1 MKAVIDKYIPFL
13 AEALRGQGVE
23 VVELAPE
30 EITREAVADAEALFV
45 RTRTRVDSALLQ
57 GSRVQFVATATIG
70 TDHLDIP
77 YLEQEGIG
85 WASAPG
91 CNAQA
96 VCDYLEECLTTER
109 PPLAERPLRCPTATL
124 SNRLTAEGA
133 LYYPDSSYRRRDAC
147 VPSTAALNDRLTLG
161 IVGCGHVGSKVK
173 AMAERRG
180 MRVLVSDPPKGL
192 HTPLEQIA
200 AEADVITFH
209 TPLTR
214 TGAYPTYHLCN
225 AEFLGHCRPGTLIIN
240 AARGGVVDEEA
251 LLQSGLPCAIDT
263 WEGEPDINRNLLR
276 HAWLASYH
284 IAGYSLEGKINAS
297 QQVLDAFCRFFQRKA
312 CIIDKKAVTL
322 HAHSGDNA
330 PGWLRRITE
339 QLKAQPEAFEQLR
352 KAYPLR

>member
-13 AEALRGQGVE
+13 AEALRAQDVE
-23 VVELAPE
+23 VATLAPE
-30 EITREAVADAEALFV
+30 EITRATVADSQALFV
-45 RTRTRVDSALLQ
+45 RTRTQVDSALLH
-57 GSRVQFVATATIG
+57 GTSVRFVATATIG

-77 YLEQEGIG
+77 YLEQQGVA

-96 VCDYLEECLTTER
+96 VCDYVEECLR
-109 PPLAERPLRCPTATL
+109 QNDRLATERPLRCPTATL
-124 SNRLTAEGA
+124 S
-133 LYYPDSSYRRRDAC
+133 
-147 VPSTAALNDRLTLG
+147 DRLTLG
-161 IVGCGHVGSKVK
+161 LVGCGHVGSKVK

-180 MRVLVSDPPKGL
+180 MRVLVSDPPKGMHL
-192 HTPLEQIA
+192 PLEQLA

-214 TGAYPTYHLCN
+214 TGAFPTYHLCD
-225 AEFLGHCRPGTLIIN
+225 AAFLSHCRAGTLIIN

-263 WEGEPDINRNLLR
+263 WEGEPDLNRNLLQ

-297 QQVLDAFCRFFQRKA
+297 QMVLDAFCRFFQRKA

-322 HAHSGDNA
+322 HAHLGDSE
-330 PGWLRRITE
+330 PGWLLRITE
-339 QLKAQPEAFEQLR
+339 QLKAQPDGFERLR
-352 KAYPLR
+352 KSYALR

>member
-1 MKAVIDKYIPFL
+1 MKVVIDKYIPFL
-13 AEALRGQGVE
+13 AEALRAQDVE
-23 VVELAPE
+23 VATLAPE
-30 EITREAVADAEALFV
+30 EITRATVADSQALFV
-45 RTRTRVDSALLQ
+45 RTRTQVDSALLH
-57 GSRVQFVATATIG
+57 GTRVRFVATATIG

-77 YLEQEGIG
+77 YLEQQGIA

-96 VCDYLEECLTTER
+96 VCDYVEEAISQFE
-109 PPLAERPLRCPTATL
+109 
-124 SNRLTAEGA
+124 NGK
-133 LYYPDSSYRRRDAC
+133 
-147 VPSTAALNDRLTLG
+147 TLG
-161 IVGCGHVGSKVK
+161 LVGCGHVGSKVK

-180 MRVLVSDPPKGL
+180 MRVLVSDPPKGMHL
-192 HTPLEQIA
+192 PLEQLA

-214 TGAYPTYHLCN
+214 TGAFPTYHLCD
-225 AEFLGHCRPGTLIIN
+225 AAFLSHCRAGTLIIN

-263 WEGEPDINRNLLR
+263 WEGEPDINRNLLQ

-297 QQVLDAFCRFFQRKA
+297 QMVLDAFCRFFQRKA

-322 HAHSGDNA
+322 HAHLGDSE
-330 PGWLRRITE
+330 PGWLLRITE
-339 QLKAQPEAFEQLR
+339 QLKAQPDGFERLR
-352 KAYPLR
+352 KSYALR

>member
-1 MKAVIDKYIPFL
+1 MKAVIDQYIPFL
-13 AEALRGQGVE
+13 AEALQAQGVE
-23 VVELAPE
+23 VVALAPE
-30 EITREAVADAEALFV
+30 AITHEAVADAEALFV
-45 RTRTRVDSALLQ
+45 RTRTRVDGALLE
-57 GSRVQFVATATIG
+57 GTRVRFVATATIG

-77 YLEQEGIG
+77 YLEQSGIA

-96 VCDYLEECLTTER
+96 VCDYVEECLR
-109 PPLAERPLRCPTATL
+109 LNDRLATERPLRCPTATL
-124 SNRLTAEGA
+124 S
-133 LYYPDSSYRRRDAC
+133 
-147 VPSTAALNDRLTLG
+147 DRLTLG

-192 HTPLEQIA
+192 HIPLAQLA

-214 TGAYPTYHLCN
+214 AGAYLTYHLCD
-225 AEFLGHCRPGTLIIN
+225 AEFLVHCRPGTLIIN

-251 LLQSGLPCAIDT
+251 LLHSGLPCAIDT
-263 WEGEPDINRNLLR
+263 WEGEPDINRALLR
-276 HAWLASYH
+276 QAWLASYH

-322 HAHSGDNA
+322 HARSGDSA
-330 PGWLRRITE
+330 PGWLQRITE
-339 QLKAQPEAFEQLR
+339 ELKAHPDGFERLR
-352 KAYPLR
+352 KAYVLR

>member
-1 MKAVIDKYIPFL
+1 MKAVIDQYIPFL
-13 AEALRGQGVE
+13 EEALQAQGVE
-23 VVELAPE
+23 VVALAPE
-30 EITREAVADAEALFV
+30 AITHEAVADAEALFV
-45 RTRTRVDSALLQ
+45 RTRTRVDGALLE
-57 GSRVQFVATATIG
+57 GTRVRFVATATIG

-77 YLEQEGIG
+77 YLEQSGIA

-96 VCDYLEECLTTER
+96 VCDYVEECLRLNDRLATER
-109 PPLAERPLRCPTATL
+109 PLCCPTATL
-124 SNRLTAEGA
+124 S
-133 LYYPDSSYRRRDAC
+133 
-147 VPSTAALNDRLTLG
+147 DRLTLG

-192 HTPLEQIA
+192 HIPLAQLA

-214 TGAYPTYHLCN
+214 AGAFLTYHLCD
-225 AEFLGHCRPGTLIIN
+225 AEFLVHCRPGTLIIN

-251 LLQSGLPCAIDT
+251 LLHSGLPCAIDT
-263 WEGEPDINRNLLR
+263 WEGEPDINRALLR
-276 HAWLASYH
+276 QAWLASYH

-322 HAHSGDNA
+322 HARSGDSA
-330 PGWLRRITE
+330 PGWLQRITE
-339 QLKAQPEAFEQLR
+339 ELKAHPDGFERLR
-352 KAYPLR
+352 KAYVLR

>member
-1 MKAVIDKYIPFL
+1 MKVVIDKYIPFL
-13 AEALRGQGVE
+13 AEALRAQDVE
-23 VVELAPE
+23 VATLAPE
-30 EITREAVADAEALFV
+30 EITRAAVADSQALFV
-45 RTRTRVDSALLQ
+45 RTRTQVDSALLH
-57 GSRVQFVATATIG
+57 GTRVRFVATATIG

-77 YLEQEGIG
+77 YLEQQGIA

-96 VCDYLEECLTTER
+96 VCDYVEEAISQFE
-109 PPLAERPLRCPTATL
+109 
-124 SNRLTAEGA
+124 NGK
-133 LYYPDSSYRRRDAC
+133 
-147 VPSTAALNDRLTLG
+147 TLG
-161 IVGCGHVGSKVK
+161 LVGCGHVGSKVK

-180 MRVLVSDPPKGL
+180 MRVLVSDPPKGMHL
-192 HTPLEQIA
+192 PLEQLA

-214 TGAYPTYHLCN
+214 TGAFPTYHLCD
-225 AEFLGHCRPGTLIIN
+225 AAFLSHCRAGTLIIN

-263 WEGEPDINRNLLR
+263 WEGEPDINRNLLQ

-297 QQVLDAFCRFFQRKA
+297 QMVLDAFCRFFQRKA

-322 HAHSGDNA
+322 HAHSGDSE
-330 PGWLRRITE
+330 PGWLLRITE
-339 QLKAQPEAFEQLR
+339 QLKAQPDGFERLR
-352 KAYPLR
+352 KSYALR

>member
-13 AEALRGQGVE
+13 AEALRGLGVE

-30 EITREAVADAEALFV
+30 EITCEAVADAEALFV
-45 RTRTRVDSALLQ
+45 RTRTRVDRALLQ

-77 YLEQEGIG
+77 YLEQEGIA

-96 VCDYLEECLTTER
+96 VCDYVEECLTTER
-109 PPLAERPLRCPTATL
+109 PRFAL
-124 SNRLTAEGA
+124 NDRLTTERA

-161 IVGCGHVGSKVK
+161 IVGCGHVGSKVR

-263 WEGEPDINRNLLR
+263 WEGEPDINRDLLQ

-322 HAHSGDNA
+322 HARFGDSA
-330 PGWLRRITE
+330 PGWLQRITE
-339 QLKAQPEAFEQLR
+339 QLKARPEAFEQLR
-352 KAYPLR
+352 KAYALR

>member
-13 AEALRGQGVE
+13 AEALRAQDVE
-23 VVELAPE
+23 VATLAPE
-30 EITREAVADAEALFV
+30 EITRATVADSQALFV
-45 RTRTRVDSALLQ
+45 RTRTQVDSALLH
-57 GSRVQFVATATIG
+57 GTRVRFVATATIG

-77 YLEQEGIG
+77 YLEKQGVA

-96 VCDYLEECLTTER
+96 VCDYVEEAISQFE
-109 PPLAERPLRCPTATL
+109 
-124 SNRLTAEGA
+124 NGK
-133 LYYPDSSYRRRDAC
+133 
-147 VPSTAALNDRLTLG
+147 TLG
-161 IVGCGHVGSKVK
+161 LVGCGHVGSKVK

-180 MRVLVSDPPKGL
+180 MRVLVSDPPKGMHL
-192 HTPLEQIA
+192 PLEQLA

-214 TGAYPTYHLCN
+214 TGAFPTYHLCD
-225 AEFLGHCRPGTLIIN
+225 AAFLSHCRAGTLIIN

-263 WEGEPDINRNLLR
+263 WEGEPDINRDLLR
-276 HAWLASYH
+276 YAWLASYH

-297 QQVLDAFCRFFQRKA
+297 QMVLDAFCRFFQRKA

-322 HAHSGDNA
+322 HAHSGDSE
-330 PGWLRRITE
+330 PGWLLRITE
-339 QLKAQPEAFEQLR
+339 QLKAQPKAFEQLR
-352 KAYPLR
+352 KNYPLR

>member
-1 MKAVIDKYIPFL
+1 MKAVIDQYIPFL
-13 AEALRGQGVE
+13 AEALQAQGVE
-23 VVELAPE
+23 VVALAPE
-30 EITREAVADAEALFV
+30 AITHEAVADAEALFV
-45 RTRTRVDSALLQ
+45 RTRTRVDSALLE
-57 GSRVQFVATATIG
+57 GTRVRFVATATIG

-77 YLEQEGIG
+77 YLEQSGIA

-96 VCDYLEECLTTER
+96 VCDYVEECLRLNDRLATER
-109 PPLAERPLRCPTATL
+109 PLCCPTATL
-124 SNRLTAEGA
+124 S
-133 LYYPDSSYRRRDAC
+133 
-147 VPSTAALNDRLTLG
+147 DRLTLG

-192 HTPLEQIA
+192 HIPLAQLA

-214 TGAYPTYHLCN
+214 AGAFLTYHLCD
-225 AEFLGHCRPGTLIIN
+225 AEFLVHCRPGTLIIN

-251 LLQSGLPCAIDT
+251 LLHSGLPCAIDT
-263 WEGEPDINRNLLR
+263 WEGEPDINRALLR
-276 HAWLASYH
+276 QAWLASYH

-312 CIIDKKAVTL
+312 CVIDKKAVTL
-322 HAHSGDNA
+322 HARSGDSA
-330 PGWLRRITE
+330 PGWLQRITE
-339 QLKAQPEAFEQLR
+339 ELKAHPDGFERLR
-352 KAYPLR
+352 KAYVLR

>member
-1 MKAVIDKYIPFL
+1 MKAVIDQYIPFL
-13 AEALRGQGVE
+13 AEALQAQGVE
-23 VVELAPE
+23 VVALAPE
-30 EITREAVADAEALFV
+30 AITHEAVADAEALFV
-45 RTRTRVDSALLQ
+45 RTRTRVDRALLE
-57 GSRVQFVATATIG
+57 GTRVRFVATATIG

-77 YLEQEGIG
+77 YLEQSGIA

-96 VCDYLEECLTTER
+96 VCDYVEECLR
-109 PPLAERPLRCPTATL
+109 LNDRLATERPLRCPTATL
-124 SNRLTAEGA
+124 S
-133 LYYPDSSYRRRDAC
+133 
-147 VPSTAALNDRLTLG
+147 DRLTLG

-180 MRVLVSDPPKGL
+180 IRVLVSDPPKGL
-192 HTPLEQIA
+192 HIPLAQLA

-214 TGAYPTYHLCN
+214 AGAFVTYHLCD
-225 AEFLGHCRPGTLIIN
+225 AEFLVHCRPGTLIIN

-251 LLQSGLPCAIDT
+251 LLHSGLPCAIDT
-263 WEGEPDINRNLLR
+263 WEGEPDINRALLR
-276 HAWLASYH
+276 QAWLASYH

-322 HAHSGDNA
+322 HARSGDSA
-330 PGWLRRITE
+330 PGWLQRITE
-339 QLKAQPEAFEQLR
+339 ELKAHPDGFERLR
-352 KAYPLR
+352 KAYVLR

>member
-1 MKAVIDKYIPFL
+1 MKAVIDQYIPFL
-13 AEALRGQGVE
+13 AEALQAQGVA
-23 VVELAPE
+23 VMALAPE
-30 EITREAVADAEALFV
+30 AITHEAVADAEALFV
-45 RTRTRVDSALLQ
+45 RTRTRVDGALLE
-57 GSRVQFVATATIG
+57 GTRVRFVATATIG

-77 YLEQEGIG
+77 YLEQSGIA

-96 VCDYLEECLTTER
+96 VCDYVEECLR
-109 PPLAERPLRCPTATL
+109 LNDRLATERPLRCPTATL
-124 SNRLTAEGA
+124 S
-133 LYYPDSSYRRRDAC
+133 
-147 VPSTAALNDRLTLG
+147 DRLTLG

-192 HTPLEQIA
+192 HIPLAQLA

-214 TGAYPTYHLCN
+214 AGAYLTYHLCD
-225 AEFLGHCRPGTLIIN
+225 AEFLVHCRPGTLIIN

-251 LLQSGLPCAIDT
+251 LLHSGLPCAIDT
-263 WEGEPDINRNLLR
+263 WEGEPDINRALLR
-276 HAWLASYH
+276 QAWLASYH

-322 HAHSGDNA
+322 HARSGDSA
-330 PGWLRRITE
+330 PGWLQRITE
-339 QLKAQPEAFEQLR
+339 ELKAHPDGFERLR
-352 KAYPLR
+352 KAYVLR

>member
-1 MKAVIDKYIPFL
+1 MKVVIDKYIPFL
-13 AEALRGQGVE
+13 AEALRAQDVE
-23 VVELAPE
+23 VATLAPE
-30 EITREAVADAEALFV
+30 EITRATVADSQALFV
-45 RTRTRVDSALLQ
+45 RTRTQVDSALLH
-57 GSRVQFVATATIG
+57 GTRVRFVATATIG

-77 YLEQEGIG
+77 YLEKQGVA

-96 VCDYLEECLTTER
+96 VCDYVEEAISQFE
-109 PPLAERPLRCPTATL
+109 
-124 SNRLTAEGA
+124 NGK
-133 LYYPDSSYRRRDAC
+133 
-147 VPSTAALNDRLTLG
+147 TLG
-161 IVGCGHVGSKVK
+161 LVGCGHVGSKVK

-180 MRVLVSDPPKGL
+180 MRVLVSDPPKGM
-192 HTPLEQIA
+192 HFPLEQLA

-214 TGAYPTYHLCN
+214 TGAFPTYHLCD
-225 AEFLGHCRPGTLIIN
+225 AAFLSHCRPRTLIIN

-263 WEGEPDINRNLLR
+263 WEGEPDINRNLLQ

-297 QQVLDAFCRFFQRKA
+297 QMVLDAFCRFFQRKA

-322 HAHSGDNA
+322 HAHSGDSE
-330 PGWLRRITE
+330 PGWLLRITE
-339 QLKAQPEAFEQLR
+339 QLKAQPDGFERLR
-352 KAYPLR
+352 KSYALR

>member
-1 MKAVIDKYIPFL
+1 MKVVIDQYIPFL
-13 AEALRGQGVE
+13 SEALRVQGVE
-23 VVELAPE
+23 VLALAPE
-30 EITREAVADAEALFV
+30 AITREAVVDAEALFV
-45 RTRTRVDSALLQ
+45 RTRTRVDNALLE
-57 GSRVQFVATATIG
+57 GTRVRFVATATIG

-77 YLEQEGIG
+77 YLEKQGVA

-96 VCDYLEECLTTER
+96 VCDYVEEAISQFE
-109 PPLAERPLRCPTATL
+109 
-124 SNRLTAEGA
+124 NGK
-133 LYYPDSSYRRRDAC
+133 
-147 VPSTAALNDRLTLG
+147 TLG
-161 IVGCGHVGSKVK
+161 LVGCGHVGSKVK

-180 MRVLVSDPPKGL
+180 MRVLVSDPPKGMHL
-192 HTPLEQIA
+192 PLEQLA

-214 TGAYPTYHLCN
+214 TGAFPTYHLCD
-225 AEFLGHCRPGTLIIN
+225 AAFLSHCRAGTLIIN

-263 WEGEPDINRNLLR
+263 WEGEPDINRNLLQ

-297 QQVLDAFCRFFQRKA
+297 QMVLDAFCRFFQRKA

-322 HAHSGDNA
+322 HAHSGDSE
-330 PGWLRRITE
+330 PGWLLRITE
-339 QLKAQPEAFEQLR
+339 QLKAQPDGFERLR
-352 KAYPLR
+352 KSYALR

>member
-1 MKAVIDKYIPFL
+1 MKAVIDQYIPFL
-13 AEALRGQGVE
+13 AEALQAQGVE
-23 VVELAPE
+23 VVALAPE
-30 EITREAVADAEALFV
+30 AIVHEAVAVAEALFG
-45 RTRTRVDSALLQ
+45 RTRTRVDGALLE
-57 GSRVQFVATATIG
+57 GTRVRFVATATIG

-77 YLEQEGIG
+77 YLEQSGIA
-85 WASAPG
+85 WSSAPG

-96 VCDYLEECLTTER
+96 VCDYVEECLR
-109 PPLAERPLRCPTATL
+109 LNDRLATERPLRCPTATL
-124 SNRLTAEGA
+124 S
-133 LYYPDSSYRRRDAC
+133 
-147 VPSTAALNDRLTLG
+147 DRLTLG

-192 HTPLEQIA
+192 HTPLKQIA

-214 TGAYPTYHLCN
+214 AGAYLTYHLCD
-225 AEFLGHCRPGTLIIN
+225 AEFLVHCRPGTLIIN

-251 LLQSGLPCAIDT
+251 LLHSGLPCAIDT
-263 WEGEPDINRNLLR
+263 WEGEPDINRALLR
-276 HAWLASYH
+276 QAWLASYH

-322 HAHSGDNA
+322 HARSGDSA
-330 PGWLRRITE
+330 PGWLQRITE
-339 QLKAQPEAFEQLR
+339 ELKAHPDGFERLR
-352 KAYPLR
+352 KAYVLR

>member
-13 AEALRGQGVE
+13 AEALRAQDVE
-23 VVELAPE
+23 VATLAPE
-30 EITREAVADAEALFV
+30 EITRATVADSQALFV
-45 RTRTRVDSALLQ
+45 RTRTQVDSALLH
-57 GSRVQFVATATIG
+57 GTRVRFVATATIG

-77 YLEQEGIG
+77 YLEQQGIA

-96 VCDYLEECLTTER
+96 VCDYVEEAISQFE
-109 PPLAERPLRCPTATL
+109 
-124 SNRLTAEGA
+124 NGK
-133 LYYPDSSYRRRDAC
+133 
-147 VPSTAALNDRLTLG
+147 TLG
-161 IVGCGHVGSKVK
+161 LVGCGHVGSKVK

-180 MRVLVSDPPKGL
+180 MRVLVSDPPKGMHL
-192 HTPLEQIA
+192 PLEQLA

-214 TGAYPTYHLCN
+214 TGAFPTYHLCD
-225 AEFLGHCRPGTLIIN
+225 AAFLSHCRPRTLIIN

-263 WEGEPDINRNLLR
+263 WEGEPDINRNLLQ

-284 IAGYSLEGKINAS
+284 IAGYSLAGKINAS
-297 QQVLDAFCRFFQRKA
+297 QMVLDAFCRFFQRKA

-322 HAHSGDNA
+322 HAHSGDSE
-330 PGWLRRITE
+330 PGWLLRITE
-339 QLKAQPEAFEQLR
+339 QLKAQPDGFERLR
-352 KAYPLR
+352 KSYALR

>member
-1 MKAVIDKYIPFL
+1 MKVVIDKYIPFL
-13 AEALRGQGVE
+13 AEALRAQDVE
-23 VVELAPE
+23 VATLAPE
-30 EITREAVADAEALFV
+30 EITRATVADSQALFL
-45 RTRTRVDSALLQ
+45 RTRTHVDSALLH
-57 GSRVQFVATATIG
+57 GTRVRFVATATIG

-77 YLEQEGIG
+77 YLEKQGIA

-96 VCDYLEECLTTER
+96 VCDYVEEAISQFE
-109 PPLAERPLRCPTATL
+109 
-124 SNRLTAEGA
+124 NGK
-133 LYYPDSSYRRRDAC
+133 
-147 VPSTAALNDRLTLG
+147 TLG
-161 IVGCGHVGSKVK
+161 LVGCGHVGSKVK

-180 MRVLVSDPPKGL
+180 MRVLVSDPPKGMHL
-192 HTPLEQIA
+192 PLEQLA

-214 TGAYPTYHLCN
+214 TGAFPTYHLCD
-225 AEFLGHCRPGTLIIN
+225 AAFLSHCRAGTLIIN

-263 WEGEPDINRNLLR
+263 WEGEPDINRDLLR

-297 QQVLDAFCRFFQRKA
+297 QMVLDAFCRFFQRKA

-322 HAHSGDNA
+322 HAHSGDSE
-330 PGWLRRITE
+330 PGWLLRITE
-339 QLKAQPEAFEQLR
+339 QLKAQPDGFERLR
-352 KAYPLR
+352 KSYALR

>member
-13 AEALRGQGVE
+13 AEALRAQDVE
-23 VVELAPE
+23 VATLAPE
-30 EITREAVADAEALFV
+30 EITRATVADSQALFV
-45 RTRTRVDSALLQ
+45 RTRTQVDSALLH
-57 GSRVQFVATATIG
+57 GTRVRFVATATIG

-77 YLEQEGIG
+77 YLEQQGIA

-96 VCDYLEECLTTER
+96 VCDYVEEAISQFE
-109 PPLAERPLRCPTATL
+109 
-124 SNRLTAEGA
+124 NGK
-133 LYYPDSSYRRRDAC
+133 
-147 VPSTAALNDRLTLG
+147 TLG
-161 IVGCGHVGSKVK
+161 LVGCGHVGSKVK

-180 MRVLVSDPPKGL
+180 MRVLVSDPPKGMHL
-192 HTPLEQIA
+192 PLEQLA

-214 TGAYPTYHLCN
+214 TGAFPTYHLCD
-225 AEFLGHCRPGTLIIN
+225 AAFLSHWQPRTLIIN

-263 WEGEPDINRNLLR
+263 WEGEPDINRDLLR

-297 QQVLDAFCRFFQRKA
+297 QMVLDAFCRFFQRKA
-312 CIIDKKAVTL
+312 CVIDKKAVTL
-322 HAHSGDNA
+322 HAHSGDSE
-330 PGWLRRITE
+330 PGWLLWITE
-339 QLKAQPEAFEQLR
+339 QLKAQPDGFERLR
-352 KAYPLR
+352 KSYALR

>member
-23 VVELAPE
+23 VVELVPE

-96 VCDYLEECLTTER
+96 VCDYVEECLRT
-109 PPLAERPLRCPTATL
+109 ERPLRCPTATL
-124 SNRLTAEGA
+124 S
-133 LYYPDSSYRRRDAC
+133 
-147 VPSTAALNDRLTLG
+147 DRLTLG
-161 IVGCGHVGSKVK
+161 LVGCGHVGSKVK

-180 MRVLVSDPPKGL
+180 MQVLVSDPPKGL

-214 TGAYPTYHLCN
+214 TGAYPTYHLCD
-225 AEFLGHCRPGTLIIN
+225 AAFLGLCRPGTLIIN

-263 WEGEPDINRNLLR
+263 WEVEPDINRDLLR

>member
-1 MKAVIDKYIPFL
+1 MKAVIDQYIPFL
-13 AEALRGQGVE
+13 EEALQAQGVE
-23 VVELAPE
+23 VVALAPE
-30 EITREAVADAEALFV
+30 AIVHESVADAEALFV
-45 RTRTRVDSALLQ
+45 RTRTRVDSALLE
-57 GSRVQFVATATIG
+57 GTRVRFVATATIG

-77 YLEQEGIG
+77 YLEQSGIA

-96 VCDYLEECLTTER
+96 VCDYVEECLR
-109 PPLAERPLRCPTATL
+109 LNDRLAAERPLRCPTATL
-124 SNRLTAEGA
+124 S
-133 LYYPDSSYRRRDAC
+133 DQ
-147 VPSTAALNDRLTLG
+147 LTLG

-180 MRVLVSDPPKGL
+180 MRVLVSDPPKGA
-192 HTPLEQIA
+192 HFPLAQLA

-214 TGAYPTYHLCN
+214 AGAYLTYHLCD
-225 AEFLGHCRPGTLIIN
+225 AEFLVHCRPGTLIIN

-251 LLQSGLPCAIDT
+251 LLHSGLPCAIDT
-263 WEGEPDINRNLLR
+263 WEGEPDINRALLR
-276 HAWLASYH
+276 QAWLASYH

-322 HAHSGDNA
+322 HARSGDSA
-330 PGWLRRITE
+330 PGWLQRITE
-339 QLKAQPEAFEQLR
+339 ELKAHPDGFERLR
-352 KAYPLR
+352 KAYALR

>member
-13 AEALRGQGVE
+13 AEALRAQDVE
-23 VVELAPE
+23 VATLAPE
-30 EITREAVADAEALFV
+30 EITRATVADSQALFV
-45 RTRTRVDSALLQ
+45 RTRTHVDSALLH
-57 GSRVQFVATATIG
+57 GTRVRFVATATIG

-77 YLEQEGIG
+77 YLEQQGIA

-96 VCDYLEECLTTER
+96 VCDYVEE
-109 PPLAERPLRCPTATL
+109 AI
-124 SNRLTAEGA
+124 NQFDNGK
-133 LYYPDSSYRRRDAC
+133 
-147 VPSTAALNDRLTLG
+147 TLG
-161 IVGCGHVGSKVK
+161 LVGCGHVGSKVK

-180 MRVLVSDPPKGL
+180 MRVLVSDPPKGMHL
-192 HTPLEQIA
+192 PLEQLA

-214 TGAYPTYHLCN
+214 TGAFPTYHLCD
-225 AEFLGHCRPGTLIIN
+225 AAFLSHCRAGTLIIN

-263 WEGEPDINRNLLR
+263 WEGEPDINRNLLQ

-297 QQVLDAFCRFFQRKA
+297 QMVLDAFCRFFQRKA

-322 HAHSGDNA
+322 HAHLGDSE
-330 PGWLRRITE
+330 PGWLLRITE
-339 QLKAQPEAFEQLR
+339 QLKAQPDGFERLR
-352 KAYPLR
+352 KSYALR

>member
-1 MKAVIDKYIPFL
+1 MKAVIDQYIPFL
-13 AEALRGQGVE
+13 AEALQAQGVE
-23 VVELAPE
+23 VVALAPE
-30 EITREAVADAEALFV
+30 AIVHEAVADAEALFV
-45 RTRTRVDSALLQ
+45 RTRTRVDGALLE
-57 GSRVQFVATATIG
+57 GTRVRFVATATIG

-77 YLEQEGIG
+77 YLEQSGIA

-96 VCDYLEECLTTER
+96 VCDYVEECLR
-109 PPLAERPLRCPTATL
+109 LNDRLATERPLRCPTATL
-124 SNRLTAEGA
+124 S
-133 LYYPDSSYRRRDAC
+133 
-147 VPSTAALNDRLTLG
+147 DRLTLG

-192 HTPLEQIA
+192 HIPLAQLA

-214 TGAYPTYHLCN
+214 AGAYLTYHLCD
-225 AEFLGHCRPGTLIIN
+225 AEFLVHCRPGTLIIN

-251 LLQSGLPCAIDT
+251 LLHSGLPCAIDT
-263 WEGEPDINRNLLR
+263 WEGEPDINRALLR
-276 HAWLASYH
+276 QAWLASYH

-322 HAHSGDNA
+322 HARSGDSA
-330 PGWLRRITE
+330 PGWLQRITE
-339 QLKAQPEAFEQLR
+339 ELKAHPDGFERLR
-352 KAYPLR
+352 KAYVLR

>member
-1 MKAVIDKYIPFL
+1 MKVVIDKYIPFL
-13 AEALRGQGVE
+13 AEALRAQDVE
-23 VVELAPE
+23 VATLAPE
-30 EITREAVADAEALFV
+30 EITRATVADSQALFV
-45 RTRTRVDSALLQ
+45 RTRTHVDSALLH
-57 GSRVQFVATATIG
+57 GTRVRFVATATIG

-77 YLEQEGIG
+77 YLEQQGIA

-96 VCDYLEECLTTER
+96 VCDYVEEAISQFE
-109 PPLAERPLRCPTATL
+109 
-124 SNRLTAEGA
+124 NGK
-133 LYYPDSSYRRRDAC
+133 
-147 VPSTAALNDRLTLG
+147 TLG
-161 IVGCGHVGSKVK
+161 LVGCGHVGSKVK

-180 MRVLVSDPPKGL
+180 MRVLVSDPPKGMHL
-192 HTPLEQIA
+192 PLEQLA

-214 TGAYPTYHLCN
+214 TGAFPTYHLCD
-225 AEFLGHCRPGTLIIN
+225 AAFLSHCRAGTLIIN

-263 WEGEPDINRNLLR
+263 WEGEPDINRNLLQ

-297 QQVLDAFCRFFQRKA
+297 QMVLDAFCRFFQRKA

-322 HAHSGDNA
+322 HAHLGDSE
-330 PGWLRRITE
+330 PGWLLRITE
-339 QLKAQPEAFEQLR
+339 QLKAQPDGFERLR
-352 KAYPLR
+352 KSYALR

>member
-1 MKAVIDKYIPFL
+1 MKAVIDQYIPFL
-13 AEALRGQGVE
+13 AEALQAQGVE
-23 VVELAPE
+23 VVALAPE
-30 EITREAVADAEALFV
+30 AIVHEAVADAEALFV
-45 RTRTRVDSALLQ
+45 RTRTRVDGALLE
-57 GSRVQFVATATIG
+57 GTRVRFVATATIG

-77 YLEQEGIG
+77 YLEQSGIA

-96 VCDYLEECLTTER
+96 VCDYVEECLR
-109 PPLAERPLRCPTATL
+109 LNDRLATERPLRCPTATL
-124 SNRLTAEGA
+124 S
-133 LYYPDSSYRRRDAC
+133 
-147 VPSTAALNDRLTLG
+147 DRLTLG

-192 HTPLEQIA
+192 HIPLAQLA

-214 TGAYPTYHLCN
+214 AGAFLTYHLCD
-225 AEFLGHCRPGTLIIN
+225 AEFLVHCRPGTLIIN

-251 LLQSGLPCAIDT
+251 LLHSGLPCAIDT
-263 WEGEPDINRNLLR
+263 WEGEPDINRALLR
-276 HAWLASYH
+276 QAWLASYH

-322 HAHSGDNA
+322 HARSGDSA
-330 PGWLRRITE
+330 PGWLQRITE
-339 QLKAQPEAFEQLR
+339 ELKAHPDGFERLR
-352 KAYPLR
+352 KAYVLR

>member
-1 MKAVIDKYIPFL
+1 MKAVIDQYIPFL
-13 AEALRGQGVE
+13 AEALQAQGVE
-23 VVELAPE
+23 VVALAPE
-30 EITREAVADAEALFV
+30 AIVHESVADAEALFV
-45 RTRTRVDSALLQ
+45 RTRTRVDGALLE
-57 GSRVQFVATATIG
+57 GTRVRFVATATIG

-77 YLEQEGIG
+77 YLEQSGIA

-96 VCDYLEECLTTER
+96 VCDYVEECLR
-109 PPLAERPLRCPTATL
+109 LNDRLATERPLRCPTATL
-124 SNRLTAEGA
+124 S
-133 LYYPDSSYRRRDAC
+133 
-147 VPSTAALNDRLTLG
+147 DRLTLG

-192 HTPLEQIA
+192 HTPLKQIA

-214 TGAYPTYHLCN
+214 AGAYLTYHLCD
-225 AEFLGHCRPGTLIIN
+225 AEFLVHCRPGTLIIN

-251 LLQSGLPCAIDT
+251 LLHSGLPCAIDT
-263 WEGEPDINRNLLR
+263 WEGEPDINRALLR
-276 HAWLASYH
+276 QAWLASYH

-322 HAHSGDNA
+322 HARSGDSA
-330 PGWLRRITE
+330 PGWLQRITE
-339 QLKAQPEAFEQLR
+339 ELKAHPDGFERLR
-352 KAYPLR
+352 KAYVLR

>member
-1 MKAVIDKYIPFL
+1 MKAVIDQYIPFL
-13 AEALRGQGVE
+13 AEALQAQGVA
-23 VVELAPE
+23 VVTLAPE
-30 EITREAVADAEALFV
+30 AITHEAVADAEALFV
-45 RTRTRVDSALLQ
+45 RTRTRVDGALLE
-57 GSRVQFVATATIG
+57 GTRVRFVATATIG

-77 YLEQEGIG
+77 YLEQSGIA

-96 VCDYLEECLTTER
+96 VCDYVEECLR
-109 PPLAERPLRCPTATL
+109 LNDRLATERPLRCPTATL
-124 SNRLTAEGA
+124 S
-133 LYYPDSSYRRRDAC
+133 
-147 VPSTAALNDRLTLG
+147 DRLTLG

-192 HTPLEQIA
+192 HIPLAQLA

-209 TPLTR
+209 TPITR
-214 TGAYPTYHLCN
+214 AGAYLTYHLCD
-225 AEFLGHCRPGTLIIN
+225 AEFLVHCRPGTLIIN

-251 LLQSGLPCAIDT
+251 LLHSGLPCAIDT
-263 WEGEPDINRNLLR
+263 WEGEPDINRALLR
-276 HAWLASYH
+276 QAWLASYH

-322 HAHSGDNA
+322 HARSGDSA
-330 PGWLRRITE
+330 PGWLQRITE
-339 QLKAQPEAFEQLR
+339 ELKAHPDGFERLR
-352 KAYPLR
+352 KAYVLR

>member
-1 MKAVIDKYIPFL
+1 MKAVIDQYIPFL
-13 AEALRGQGVE
+13 AEALQAQGVE
-23 VVELAPE
+23 VVALAPE
-30 EITREAVADAEALFV
+30 AIVHEAVADAEALFV
-45 RTRTRVDSALLQ
+45 RTRTRVDGALLE
-57 GSRVQFVATATIG
+57 GTRVRFVATATIG

-77 YLEQEGIG
+77 YLEQSGIA

-96 VCDYLEECLTTER
+96 VCDYVEECLRLNDRLATER
-109 PPLAERPLRCPTATL
+109 PLCCPTATL
-124 SNRLTAEGA
+124 S
-133 LYYPDSSYRRRDAC
+133 
-147 VPSTAALNDRLTLG
+147 DRLTLG

-192 HTPLEQIA
+192 HIPLAQLA

-214 TGAYPTYHLCN
+214 AGAFLTYHLCD
-225 AEFLGHCRPGTLIIN
+225 AEFLVHCRPGTLIIN

-251 LLQSGLPCAIDT
+251 LLHSGLPCAIDT
-263 WEGEPDINRNLLR
+263 WEGEPDINRALLR
-276 HAWLASYH
+276 QAWLASYH

-322 HAHSGDNA
+322 HARSGDSA
-330 PGWLRRITE
+330 PGWLQRITE
-339 QLKAQPEAFEQLR
+339 ELKAHPDGFERLR
-352 KAYPLR
+352 KAYVLR

>member
-23 VVELAPE
+23 VVELVPE

-77 YLEQEGIG
+77 YMEQEGIG

-96 VCDYLEECLTTER
+96 VCDYVEECLRTER
-109 PPLAERPLRCPTATL
+109 LPLAERPLRCPTATL
-124 SNRLTAEGA
+124 S
-133 LYYPDSSYRRRDAC
+133 
-147 VPSTAALNDRLTLG
+147 DRLTLG
-161 IVGCGHVGSKVK
+161 LVGCGHVGSKVK

-263 WEGEPDINRNLLR
+263 WEGEPDINRDLLR

>member
-23 VVELAPE
+23 VVEMVPE

-77 YLEQEGIG
+77 YMEQEGIG

-96 VCDYLEECLTTER
+96 VCDYVEECLTTER
-109 PPLAERPLRCPTATL
+109 PPLAERPLRCPTTTL
-124 SNRLTAEGA
+124 S
-133 LYYPDSSYRRRDAC
+133 
-147 VPSTAALNDRLTLG
+147 DRLTLG

-225 AEFLGHCRPGTLIIN
+225 AEFLGQCRPGTLIIN

-263 WEGEPDINRNLLR
+263 WEGEPDINRDLLR

-322 HAHSGDNA
+322 HAHSGDSA
-330 PGWLRRITE
+330 PGWLQRITE

-352 KAYPLR
+352 KAYALR

>member
-1 MKAVIDKYIPFL
+1 MKAVIDQYIPFL
-13 AEALRGQGVE
+13 EEALQAQGVE
-23 VVELAPE
+23 VVALAPE
-30 EITREAVADAEALFV
+30 AITHEAVADAEALFV
-45 RTRTRVDSALLQ
+45 RTRTRVDGALLE
-57 GSRVQFVATATIG
+57 GTRVRFVATATIG

-77 YLEQEGIG
+77 YLEQSGIA

-96 VCDYLEECLTTER
+96 VCDYVEECLRLNDRLATER
-109 PPLAERPLRCPTATL
+109 PLCCPTATL
-124 SNRLTAEGA
+124 S
-133 LYYPDSSYRRRDAC
+133 
-147 VPSTAALNDRLTLG
+147 DRLTLG

-192 HTPLEQIA
+192 HIPLAQLA

-214 TGAYPTYHLCN
+214 EGAFLTYHLCD
-225 AEFLGHCRPGTLIIN
+225 AEFLVHCRPGTLIIN

-251 LLQSGLPCAIDT
+251 LLHSGLPCAIDT
-263 WEGEPDINRNLLR
+263 WEGEPDINRALLR
-276 HAWLASYH
+276 QAWLASYH

-322 HAHSGDNA
+322 HARSGDSA
-330 PGWLRRITE
+330 PGWLQRITE
-339 QLKAQPEAFEQLR
+339 ELKAHPDGFERLR
-352 KAYPLR
+352 KAYVLR